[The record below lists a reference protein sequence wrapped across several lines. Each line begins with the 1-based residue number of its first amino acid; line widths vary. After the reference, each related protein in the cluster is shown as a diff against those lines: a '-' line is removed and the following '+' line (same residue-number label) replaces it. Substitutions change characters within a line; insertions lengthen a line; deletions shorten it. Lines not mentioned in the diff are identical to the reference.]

1 VEREENHLRPSNQ
14 RALLRVLAWGSMLF
28 AGCVSLNLPPERADS
43 GAGGSHADVKPSAD
57 LPASGGNS
65 GGDSDAPLA
74 PDVPAVAPGS
84 GGIDIPG
91 SGGHFPAGTGGLA
104 LAAGGTS
111 GTVSA
116 AGGAGGEPLDVGACD
131 TAGDAY
137 GIGAGGAGSGGA
149 TGGGGNGGA
158 NADAPTDAVD
168 APPGDVPSDAPVTA
182 PTAGLVVY
190 WPCEGADGN
199 NLQDRSGS
207 GNNGQIITASS
218 GGFRFESGK
227 IGNGLTLSQAQSAYI
242 SLGAQPFKGTHALT
256 IATWI
261 KPGNL
266 TTWQR
271 LFDIGVNANL
281 SQNAGTGTAYFS
293 LVLKD
298 LNGKIGLTSTKD
310 GYSSSKIL
318 NADGLPS
325 GVWKHIAIVA
335 SDGGA
340 TIYID
345 GSSVATTATLL
356 PPGAL
361 GNIDYAFIG
370 KSQFSV
376 DPLIDAELDEFRVY
390 NRALSADE
398 IRALFEYAGP

>member
-1 VEREENHLRPSNQ
+1 M
-14 RALLRVLAWGSMLF
+14 ML
-28 AGCVSLNLPPERADS
+28 AGCVSLNLPPERVDG
-43 GAGGSHADVKPSAD
+43 GAGGSYADVRLSAD

-65 GGDSDAPLA
+65 GGDPDATVA
-74 PDVPAVAPGS
+74 PDVPTVGPGT

-91 SGGHFPAGTGGLA
+91 TGGNIPTGTGGLA
-104 LAAGGTS
+104 IETGGAGAAVSGTGGSGGTGVDV
-111 GTVSA
+111 GTCDAVGD
-116 AGGAGGEPLDVGACD
+116 AGGAGV
-131 TAGDAY
+131 
-137 GIGAGGAGSGGA
+137 GGAGSGGA
-149 TGGGGNGGA
+149 AGSGGNNGGA
-158 NADAPTDAVD
+158 GGAGADAPTDAVD
-168 APPGDVPSDAPVTA
+168 APPGDVPSDAPFTV

-199 NLQDRSGS
+199 NLQDRSGA
-207 GNNGQIITASS
+207 GNNGQIVTASS
-218 GGFRFESGK
+218 GGFRFEAGK

-242 SLGAQPFKGTHALT
+242 SLGVQPFKGTQTLT

-261 KPGNL
+261 KAGNL

-325 GVWKHIAIVA
+325 GVWKHVAIVA
-335 SDGGA
+335 SGGGA